1 MESLMFELAL
11 VVKATALLAAGL
23 VLTRVANRAGA
34 SVRHLILAATFAAVL
49 VLPLAWPV
57 APAIMI
63 DVPVAARSLAVSPAS
78 SVASARSADVGAVET
93 TDSAAGRGRWSMP
106 DWPVALR
113 IVWAA
118 GAVLMLLSLVAGV
131 WRSRRIRRTA
141 VPSLGQRDLARR
153 LADAAGIRRRVDIS
167 THQDVQSPLTCGFRR
182 PAIILPGDIDEWSQ
196 ADVNRALVHE
206 LEHVRRGDWLV
217 QIAARAV
224 CAVYWFHPLAWM
236 AWRALCLEAER
247 ACDDAVV
254 RKSESTDYAQQ
265 LVHLAR
271 RCSDGSAPLSLAIAR
286 RSDLSAR
293 VTALLD
299 ARRRRARAGSGSIVV
314 VWSAAAILVGALA
327 PLHAVATRSQT
338 GTGDGSRQ
346 AREERPGSSAD
357 RALYRAAERGDVA
370 RIEELVTAG
379 ANVNCRLDGDGSPL
393 IAAAREGQIAAVGLL
408 LDRGADP
415 NMAVAGDGNA
425 LIMAA
430 REGHGDVV
438 AMLLARGATID
449 LVVPGDENALI
460 QASGSGH
467 LDVVKLLV
475 TRGANVNAR
484 VWAASG
490 SGRSNGE
497 WRSPLSMARKGGHTA
512 IVAYLQS
519 AGARQ

>member
-1 MESLMFELAL
+1 MESLMLELAL
-11 VVKATALLAAGL
+11 VVKATALLATGL
-23 VLTRVANRAGA
+23 VLTRAAHRAGA
-34 SVRHLILAATFAAVL
+34 SVRHLILTSTFAAVL
-49 VLPLAWPV
+49 ALPLASLV
-57 APAIMI
+57 APAITI
-63 DVPVAARSLAVSPAS
+63 DVPVAAGSLAVSPTSSIVSAPPAS
-78 SVASARSADVGAVET
+78 VGAVGPM
-93 TDSAAGRGRWSMP
+93 DSAAGRGRWPMP
-106 DWPVALR
+106 EWHVVVR

-118 GAVLMLLSLVAGV
+118 GAAVMLLSLGAAV
-131 WRSRRIRRTA
+131 WRSRRMRRTA

-153 LADAAGIRRRVDIS
+153 LADTAGIRRHVDIS
-167 THQDVQSPLTCGFRR
+167 THEDVESPLTCGFRR
-182 PAIILPGDIDEWSQ
+182 PVIILPGDIDAWSQ

-236 AWRALCLEAER
+236 AWRELCLEAER

-271 RCSDGSAPLSLAIAR
+271 RCSDGSAPLSLAMAR

-299 ARRRRARAGSGSIVV
+299 ARRRRDRAGTGAIVA
-314 VWSAAAILVGALA
+314 VWTAAALMVGALA
-327 PLHAVATRSQT
+327 PLHAVAARSNA
-338 GTGDGSRQ
+338 GAADGARQ
-346 AREERPGSSAD
+346 AREQRRVSSAD

-370 RIEELVTAG
+370 RIEELLTAG
-379 ANVNCRLDGDGSPL
+379 ADVNCRLDGDGSPL
-393 IAAAREGQIAAVGLL
+393 IAAAREGRIAAVGLL

-415 NMAVAGDGNA
+415 NMGVEGDGNP

-467 LDVVKLLV
+467 LDTVKLLV

-490 SGRSNGE
+490 GGRSDGE
-497 WRSPLSMARKGGHTA
+497 WRSPLSMARKGGHPA
-512 IVAYLQS
+512 IVTYLQS
-519 AGARQ
+519 AGARE